1 MNDESS
7 LVIGP
12 SLDLDT
18 TQCSDQAIT
27 GLNRSWGKLYFGRRQ
42 KVIHL
47 LRQVPSIIEAVKSV
61 QAGKS
66 YRVVI
71 PSEIRQWLNAG
82 TARWSH
88 RVDGLL
94 GPVIKDSE
102 TGKFI
107 CQLGL
112 EEISPEILPA
122 ISQLAAQRTL
132 VDIVQRLEVI
142 DQKISD
148 VLQGQRNDRLAI
160 TEAGIHLYQQAIA
173 ANSMETR
180 RHLLVN
186 AVQQL
191 NEGRELLIGSLK
203 TDVQFVDSLPCKQW
217 QIVLMS
223 FFKDIP
229 ALVRNKVVPA
239 QQAFQVVLRASY
251 VLALAYEALNESD
264 SLRMSLQPLKEVAL
278 EVREKGEQIARWLP
292 YDASAPPEE
301 LWRSGP
307 LQLGDAIEHAIGQV
321 ENIHM
326 KTIEIGFT
334 PDEIAPGEV
343 K

>member
-1 MNDESS
+1 MNDEGS

-203 TDVQFVDSLPCKQW
+203 TDVQFVDGLPCKQW

-229 ALVRNKVVPA
+229 ALVRNKVVPGDTLV
-239 QQAFQVVLRASY
+239 FTL
-251 VLALAYEALNESD
+251 EFT
-264 SLRMSLQPLKEVAL
+264 RM
-278 EVREKGEQIARWLP
+278 
-292 YDASAPPEE
+292 
-301 LWRSGP
+301 
-307 LQLGDAIEHAIGQV
+307 
-321 ENIHM
+321 
-326 KTIEIGFT
+326 GFFT
-334 PDEIAPGEV
+334 FFPGS
-343 K
+343 